1 MGYVEQT
8 LAEGEQVVC
17 SGKFHWLYT
26 LNAALRLAVGAA
38 AGFAGLQGG
47 FPPSSVLDFLLL
59 AVAAAGFLGFL
70 ALMVRKWTTEIAITN
85 RRLVY
90 KRGWVARNT
99 EEIRLSRIEE
109 VNVSQSVAGRIFGY
123 GEVLCKGMGVGDVNL
138 PSIARPLDFRRA
150 LHGATVERPAS
161 PS

>member
-26 LNAALRLAVGAA
+26 LNALVWLAVGAA
-38 AGFAGLQGG
+38 AGLSGLQGG
-47 FPPSSVLDFLLL
+47 FPPSSVLGLLLL
-59 AVAAAGFLGFL
+59 AVAAMGLLGFL
-70 ALMVRKWTTEIAITN
+70 AMMIRKWTTEIAITN

-90 KRGWVARNT
+90 KRGWIARNT

-123 GEVLCKGMGVGDVNL
+123 GEVLCKGMGVGDINL

-161 PS
+161 LP